1 MIENVD
7 SNNKTDI
14 AKITKVI
21 GVKPRLIDSNIFSAQ
36 DRKRLYW
43 TNIPIAPL
51 PLASKQV
58 IKDIMDKDVPE
69 KYFYEQGF
77 DFHGNSKKV
86 IATLHINGHDILKRV
101 NNINFKSPTLTGCRG
116 EIHRRKFWIETG
128 VENLLQTSIGSCR
141 QYLIGTR

>member
-1 MIENVD
+1 MTYMVKKVD

-69 KYFYEQGF
+69 KIF
-77 DFHGNSKKV
+77 
-86 IATLHINGHDILKRV
+86 L
-101 NNINFKSPTLTGCRG
+101 
-116 EIHRRKFWIETG
+116 
-128 VENLLQTSIGSCR
+128 
-141 QYLIGTR
+141 